1 MEDSDSDSDGEF
13 VRNRKR
19 SSLKQLNSDSP
30 IPPPRLSKSVL
41 TETEKFKKVEAS
53 LSESPVIQKSNFIQ

>member
-19 SSLKQLNSDSP
+19 SSLKETNSDSP
-30 IPPPRLSKSVL
+30 IPPPRLLKSVL
-41 TETEKFKKVEAS
+41 TETEKFKKVEAT
-53 LSESPVIQKSNFIQ
+53 LSESPVIQKSNFTQ